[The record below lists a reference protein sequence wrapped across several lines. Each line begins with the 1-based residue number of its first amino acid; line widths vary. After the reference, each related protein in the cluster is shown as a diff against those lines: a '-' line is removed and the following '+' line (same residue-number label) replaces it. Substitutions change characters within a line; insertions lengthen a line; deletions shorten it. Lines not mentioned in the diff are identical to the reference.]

1 VRRRRS
7 ADEGDPVRESQDQAN
22 WSMWRGSFRPIR
34 WRGGPLPKNPTRAIF
49 WASLLVV
56 AIAGTALF
64 LLVSVLRLFGL

>member
-1 VRRRRS
+1 
-7 ADEGDPVRESQDQAN
+7 
-22 WSMWRGSFRPIR
+22 MWRGSFRPIR
-34 WRGGPLPKNPTRAIF
+34 WRSGPLPKNPTRAIF